1 MKLSV
6 FKWKFIVPALL
17 LSQGVTAQT
26 SSSQLRDDYLQRL
39 NTITTAVPF
48 LLITPDSR
56 AGGMGE
62 TGVATS
68 PDANSMHW
76 NPAKYAFIDQQ
87 AGVSTSYTPWLR
99 QLVDDINLAYLSGYY
114 KLSKDQTI
122 AASLRYFSLGT
133 ITFTDINGAVIRNY
147 KPNELGFD
155 VAYSRKLSEHFSG
168 GIALRYVFSNLT
180 GGTFVS
186 GAATKPGQAVAA
198 DVSGYY
204 YKPDVQLGDK
214 TVKVGVGFNISNIG
228 NKMSYTTTNPNR
240 DFIPM
245 NMRVGTSWNFV
256 LDQYNSIAIN
266 LDLNKLLVPTPPVYA
281 DSVGAGGVRPIL
293 AGKDPNKG
301 VAAAMFSSF
310 NDAPGGYREELREII
325 YSTGLEYW
333 YNNLFAFRTGYFY
346 ESPTK
351 GNRQVFCL
359 GFSLKYSVFSFDGS
373 YLIPANRQQ
382 SPLNNTF
389 RFTLGFNF
397 AKAGNKKE

>member
-1 MKLSV
+1 MLL
-6 FKWKFIVPALL
+6 PALL
-17 LSQGVTAQT
+17 MGQGIVAQT

-122 AASLRYFSLGT
+122 ATSLRYFSLGT

-198 DVSGYY
+198 DISGYY

-245 NMRVGTSWNFV
+245 NMRIGTSWNFV
-256 LDQYNSIAIN
+256 LDQYNSIAVN
-266 LDLNKLLVPTPPVYA
+266 LDLNKLLVPTPPVYG
-281 DSVGAGGVRPIL
+281 DSVGAGGVRPIV

-351 GNRQVFCL
+351 GNRQVFTL

-397 AKAGNKKE
+397 AKVGGKKE